1 MLELEEAEW
10 TPPDEFDEYRIV
22 RQLGRGSMGSVYLAH
37 DVVLDRPVAMKFL
50 GALRPDPIERDRFLV
65 EARAVARIHHPNVM
79 SIFRVGEVKGRLYLV
94 TEYVRGENLADLEL
108 PLPSAK
114 VAEIGVGLARG
125 LAAAHR
131 QGVLHRDIKLSNA
144 VIDDAGEVKLLDF
157 GLAKLVDATADRGD
171 GSPSAS
177 TSQGSP
183 VDENTADHLMKAA
196 ANARQMMTQ
205 RFADT
210 MKLEPTSA
218 TSPTP
223 KVDRGNE
230 RTPKADPPPGDG
242 ATPPAG
248 SPALRAPPAGIDR
261 ERFGAWHHTNAAITR
276 AGTVMGTPHYMAPE
290 LWLADPASRRSDV
303 YALGV
308 VLYILASARPPH
320 DAESPFELAMQVQE
334 GDPPKLREIAP
345 NVDAKLADVI
355 DRCLLRDPY
364 ERYAAGDELR
374 TALEMLAAPARPSA
388 SVPTGNPYRGLQAF
402 EAEHRSLFFGRTAEV
417 RSVVDRLRTDSFV
430 VVAGDSG
437 VGKSS
442 LCRAGVIPSV
452 LEGDLDPSKTWRT
465 VTMTPGRYPRQ
476 SFVSVISRGFGLSE
490 DEVSDLL
497 AQEPEA
503 LVRALRR
510 QLGDTGGCLIFLDQF
525 EEFVTIAEPSE
536 VEVIGPMVVRL
547 LAGIPGLRVLATVR
561 GDFLTRVVT
570 VPGLGDEVSRGIF
583 LLRPLSPDGAREAIV
598 GPARVNGVS
607 FESDDLVDELV
618 AAGVKGSLPLLQF
631 ALAELWE
638 SRDKSASVITE
649 VELRKIGGVTGAL
662 ARHAD
667 GVIASLLPNQ
677 RSAARR
683 LLMRLVTLDNTRA
696 SLTEDELVANDE
708 ASKAALDALVRGRL
722 LVVKEAGDRMV
733 YEIAHEALVGGW
745 TQLAGWLED
754 EMEARAILH
763 RLEQAAAEWERLGR
777 GREGLWSAAQ
787 VAEAS
792 VLERGTLRERE
803 REFIR
808 ASSANANRIR
818 NLRRAAI
825 ISVPAF
831 VIAAYGLFWVQSQSE
846 IQERVNR
853 HVNKAEAL
861 ISTAEREWEQLDR
874 LRGQAF
880 SLFDLGQ
887 RDDGERLW
895 AQVIEHQPQ
904 ISGRFFEASQELETA
919 LGISQERDDVRRL
932 LARTLFER
940 ARFLDEQGQRALVPD
955 LLARLELHDVT
966 GEWIAEW
973 QSPGALRLR
982 TRPSVDTVRVAR
994 YEDTSGGGKEL
1005 AEFRTVK
1012 LEGAPIAL
1020 AAGSYLL
1027 DVGGEGHSSLLYPL
1041 SIGRGEELTVEVD
1054 LASSGAIP
1062 TGYVY
1067 IPAGRFLIGF
1077 SGDEDLRQAFY
1088 ETVPLHQGS
1097 TGSYV
1102 ISKHETTIGEYLE
1115 YLDELDD
1122 EKREVHQIN
1131 AEGSGIGDSMSVRRG
1146 EDNTWEIEWRFGGV
1160 AISARDGEDFVY
1172 ERRSLRSV
1180 ADWRKF
1186 PISGVSAHDVSA
1198 FLEWLDKSGRLPG
1211 ARFCTEAEWER
1222 ASRGADGRLYPHGN
1236 SLDGSEANV
1245 DSTYDHNPAA
1255 MGPDMVGSYPA
1266 SSSPFGLLDASG
1278 NVFEW
1283 VVSKVDGTYLVKGGS
1298 FYYPP
1303 IVARTVN
1310 RQVFPEETRSVHVGF
1325 RVCADYPLR

>member
-50 GALRPDPIERDRFLV
+50 GALRPDPVERERFLV

-108 PLPSAK
+108 PLPAAK
-114 VAEIGVGLARG
+114 VVEIGLGLARA

-144 VIDDAGEVKLLDF
+144 VIDDNGEVKLLDF
-157 GLAKLVDATADRGD
+157 GLAKLVDSTADRSD
-171 GSPSAS
+171 PSPSAS

-196 ANARQMMTQ
+196 ANARAMMSQ

-210 MKLEPTSA
+210 MKIEPTSA

-223 KVDRGNE
+223 KVERKVSEPDRGALG
-230 RTPKADPPPGDG
+230 RG

-248 SPALRAPPAGIDR
+248 TPALRVPPGGIDR

-308 VLYILASARPPH
+308 LLYILVSGRPPH

-334 GDPPKLREIAP
+334 SDPQPLLEVAPSVDPKLA
-345 NVDAKLADVI
+345 AVI

-374 TALEMLAAPARPSA
+374 TAIEMLAAPVRPSA

-417 RSVVDRLRTDSFV
+417 RSVVERLRTDSFV

-452 LEGDLDPSKTWRT
+452 IEGDLDPNKTWRT
-465 VTMTPGRYPRQ
+465 VTMTPGRFPRQ

-490 DEVSDLL
+490 DEVSELL

-503 LVRALRR
+503 LVRALRK

-607 FESDDLVDELV
+607 FESDELVDELV

-638 SRDKSASVITE
+638 SRDKSTSVITE
-649 VELRKIGGVTGAL
+649 AELRKIGGVTGAL

-754 EMEARAILH
+754 EKEARAILH
-763 RLEQAAAEWERLGR
+763 RLEQAAAEWERLGK
-777 GREGLWSAAQ
+777 GREGLWSASQ
-787 VAEAS
+787 VAESA
-792 VLERGTLRERE
+792 VLERSSLRERE
-803 REFIR
+803 REFLER
-808 ASSANANRIR
+808 SMANATRAR
-818 NLRRAAI
+818 LLRRIAI
-825 ISVPAF
+825 VSVPLLVGATYAG
-831 VIAAYGLFWVQSQSE
+831 VMLNTYSQVQEKIDGLLV
-846 IQERVNR
+846 VGG
-853 HVNKAEAL
+853 EAL
-861 ISTAEREWEQLDR
+861 ERAHTLDGR
-874 LRGQAF
+874 RRQTIKRAMESFDGKNVEEGEALWGEAVGLLPTLLQSYGESAHAYEMAL
-880 SLFDLGQ
+880 SL
-887 RDDGERLW
+887 DGERGDARDGL
-895 AQVIEHQPQ
+895 AEVLYEKALLADEIGLKEVREEAVSRLEVYDDGQRLAELAKPAEVTIQSQPGGLAVQ
-904 ISGRFFEASQELETA
+904 ARRVVEGEDGRFSLAEPVDVGVTPIARVTLE
-919 LGISQERDDVRRL
+919 
-932 LARTLFER
+932 
-940 ARFLDEQGQRALVPD
+940 
-955 LLARLELHDVT
+955 
-966 GEWIAEW
+966 
-973 QSPGALRLR
+973 PG
-982 TRPSVDTVRVAR
+982 S
-994 YEDTSGGGKEL
+994 YEL
-1005 AEFRTVK
+1005 AF
-1012 LEGAPIAL
+1012 
-1020 AAGSYLL
+1020 
-1027 DVGGEGHSSLLYPL
+1027 VGGEERRLEVPFYVH
-1041 SIGRGEELTVEVD
+1041 RGERTTLNVPVPEVGD
-1054 LASSGAIP
+1054 VP
-1062 TGYVY
+1062 DGYAF
-1067 IPAGRFLIGF
+1067 IPAGTFMYGF
-1077 SGDEDLRQAFY
+1077 RGEDDFRTALHV
-1088 ETVPLHQGS
+1088 TVPLHTVA
-1097 TGSYV
+1097 TGSYL
-1102 ISKHETTIGEYLE
+1102 IGVNEVTVADFLE
-1115 YLDELDD
+1115 YIDALSAEEGAEVLGRVGKEADAFTFDLARDEEGWFMTWKRGDD
-1122 EKREVHQIN
+1122 VQRAEAGQPLRFPKREVFQ
-1131 AEGSGIGDSMSVRRG
+1131 
-1146 EDNTWEIEWRFGGV
+1146 EIDWQKMPMGGL
-1160 AISARDGEDFVY
+1160 D
-1172 ERRSLRSV
+1172 L
-1180 ADWRKF
+1180 ADTKRYL
-1186 PISGVSAHDVSA
+1186 G
-1198 FLEWLDKSGRLPG
+1198 WLDASGRLPG
-1211 ARFCTEAEWER
+1211 ARLCTEFEWER
-1222 ASRGADGRLYPHGN
+1222 AARGADARMFPHGN
-1236 SLDGSEANV
+1236 DLRPDDAN
-1245 DSTYDHNPAA
+1245 YDQTFAKNLQIMSPL
-1255 MGPDMVGSYPA
+1255 PVSSFPA
-1266 SSSPFGLLDASG
+1266 SRSPWGVDDMTG
-1278 NVFEW
+1278 NIFEW
-1283 VVSKVDGTYLVKGGS
+1283 VESSLAEGAVVVRGGTFFFQDLA
-1298 FYYPP
+1298 
-1303 IVARTVN
+1303 ARIPHRESMDPTW
-1310 RQVFPEETRSVHVGF
+1310 RSPYIGV
-1325 RVCADYPLR
+1325 RVCATYRGG